1 MRPRDSVAL
10 NHPPASP
17 LACEINRIDRKQRM
31 AATDSRHRIGQDVN
45 TVDQLSSVV
54 ILGLAVAGGA
64 AAIVLSLLLIG

>member
-1 MRPRDSVAL
+1 
-10 NHPPASP
+10 
-17 LACEINRIDRKQRM
+17 M
-31 AATDSRHRIGQDVN
+31 AATDPRHRIGQDVS

>member
-1 MRPRDSVAL
+1 
-10 NHPPASP
+10 
-17 LACEINRIDRKQRM
+17 M
-31 AATDSRHRIGQDVN
+31 AATDTQHRIGQYVN